1 MEIISGSERVN
12 ERRSRGEIWKWQE
25 NRQLHRLKTIL
36 HSCLPG
42 AWKYYERKKERGMH
56 PRFRPILL
64 VALRFFA
71 VFFFPLAKQTASHA
85 GYSLLNILCY

>member
-71 VFFFPLAKQTASHA
+71 VFF
-85 GYSLLNILCY
+85 SLSLNKPPAMQATHC